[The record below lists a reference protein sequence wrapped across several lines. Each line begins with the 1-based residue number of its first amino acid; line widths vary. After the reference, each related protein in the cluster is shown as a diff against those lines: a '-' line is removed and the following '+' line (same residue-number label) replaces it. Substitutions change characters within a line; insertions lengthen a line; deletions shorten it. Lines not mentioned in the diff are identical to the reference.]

1 MAKFHWALVAGMVFS
16 TVCTSAQ
23 AKGIHHVEYNSRTGS
38 SAAVLVDDAPLLHTT
53 QIFAAADERKGLD
66 EQVKS
71 LFARL
76 DRELS
81 YSNSALWEVVKL
93 NFCVTS
99 NEAAAAVRKELAKR
113 SFGARAAVSF
123 VVTKLPA
130 DDALVAVDAVAALSR
145 NTAIEVSRRP
155 LSALLP
161 KGERI
166 YVSGQA
172 EPGTLPDA
180 TKKTLESL
188 SRTLKEY
195 GRSDVD
201 IVQLKCFLTPMESA
215 GLVKEEIAR
224 HFAGQQVPPVSY
236 VEWKSSSPIEIE
248 LVAWGGP
255 SAEKPAMEPIEYLTP
270 TGFKASPL
278 YCRVARIHGG
288 GTIYFSDLFADPKA
302 DTAAQVQQPFD
313 RLKLLLEKTGSDFKH
328 LAKATYYVTDDE
340 VSKAHNEIRPKFYDP
355 SRPPAASKAVVAGTT
370 TEGVRYVMDMIAVPS
385 SRGTPLTGPEHGA
398 GLTGRSIDGVTSAPL
413 SEDGWVSLFDSDEG
427 PGWRDANPEKEP
439 ELSKISTIQF
449 GNCRLLGEFRGKGT
463 IFVGGKKYD
472 VSAELQMLLLE
483 TGKKDFIRLGKGL
496 ALKSLWIQPRN
507 LQSLFNGKD
516 LAGWKH
522 IQRKPKPPEEAAWQF
537 EDGVLRAVGGP
548 EALEYTEK
556 QFGDFVLQIDVRTR
570 AVHSNGGVFFRAIAG
585 DFMNGYE
592 AQLHNRCLDN
602 DPAKPFRYCTGG
614 IDDRLDA
621 RRQVARDFVPF
632 KMIII
637 ADGPRI
643 ATWVNGYQTVD
654 FLDERPEHDN
664 PREGRRMKPGVIQ
677 LQAHDPA
684 TDYEVRGI
692 SVADW
697 QEK

>member
-1 MAKFHWALVAGMVFS
+1 MARFLWVLVAGLIFS
-16 TVCTSAQ
+16 TACALAQ
-23 AKGIHHVEYNSRTGS
+23 GIHHVESNARTGS
-38 SAAVLVDDAPLLHTT
+38 SAAVLADDVPLLHTT
-53 QIFAAADERKGLD
+53 QIFAAADERKSLD
-66 EQVKS
+66 QQVES

-76 DRELS
+76 ETELK
-81 YSNSALWEVVKL
+81 YRSAGFADLVKL
-93 NFCVTS
+93 NFYVAS
-99 NEAAAAVRKELAKR
+99 NEAAAAVRKKLAVTFTKEER
-113 SFGARAAVSF
+113 PAVSF

-130 DDALVAVDAVAALSR
+130 DNALVAVDAVAALPKS
-145 NTAIEVSRRP
+145 TAGEVCRGP
-155 LSALLP
+155 LSAIMP

-172 EPGTLPDA
+172 EPGTLPEA

-195 GRSDVD
+195 GRSDQD
-201 IVQLKCFLTPMESA
+201 IVQLKCFVQPMESA

-224 HFAGQQVPPVSY
+224 HFAGQKVPPVSY

-248 LVAWGGP
+248 LVAWGG
-255 SAEKPAMEPIEYLTP
+255 SAAEKPAAEPIEYLTP
-270 TGFKASPL
+270 AGFKASPL

-288 GTIYFSDLFADPKA
+288 GAIYFSELSADSKA
-302 DTAAQVQQPFD
+302 DTAGQVQQPFD
-313 RLKLLLEKTGSDFKH
+313 RLKLLLEKTGSDYKH

-340 VSKAHNEIRPKFYDP
+340 INKAHNEIRPKFYDP
-355 SRPPAASKAVVAGTT
+355 ARPPAASKAVVAGTGA
-370 TEGVRYVMDMIAVPS
+370 EGVRYVMDMIAVPS
-385 SRGTPLTGPEHGA
+385 SRGTPASPPERGQ
-398 GLTGRSIDGVTSAPL
+398 GLTEQQAA
-413 SEDGWVSLFDSDEG
+413 EGWLSLFDGNSDKG
-427 PGWRDANPEKEP
+427 ITPIR
-439 ELSKISTIQF
+439 F
-449 GNCRLLGEFRGKGT
+449 GNCELIGEFQSAGT
-463 IFVGGKKYD
+463 ITVGGEEYQVAADKPLRLK
-472 VSAELQMLLLE
+472 E
-483 TGKKDFIRLGKGL
+483 TGKKGSIWLGKGL
-496 ALKSLWIQPRN
+496 TIRSLFVRPLKIQP
-507 LQSLFNGKD
+507 LLNGKD
-516 LAGWKH
+516 MSGWTS
-522 IQRKPKPPEEAAWQF
+522 IVRESTIPLPGAWDVQ
-537 EDGVLRAVGGP
+537 DGILRAVGGP
-548 EALEYTEK
+548 EPLEYK
-556 QFGDFVLQIDVRTR
+556 NHQFGDFVLQIDVRTR

-632 KMIII
+632 KMTII

-664 PREGRRMKPGVIQ
+664 PREGKRIKPGVIQ

-692 SVADW
+692 SIADW

>member
-1 MAKFHWALVAGMVFS
+1 MARFHWAFAAAILS
-16 TVCTSAQ
+16 TFCVWAQ
-23 AKGIHHVEYNSRTGS
+23 AQPIRHVESNPRTGS
-38 SAAVLVDDAPLLHTT
+38 SAAVLVDDVPLLHTT
-53 QIFAAADERKGLD
+53 QIFAAADERQSV
-66 EQVKS
+66 EAQVEGM
-71 LFARL
+71 FARL
-76 DRELS
+76 EMELK
-81 YSNSALWEVVKL
+81 YSGVALSDAVKL
-93 NFCVTS
+93 NFYVAS
-99 NEAAAAVRKELAKR
+99 NDAADAIRQKLVKTFVGEQ
-113 SFGARAAVSF
+113 RAAVSF

-130 DDALVAVDAVAALSR
+130 DDALVAVDAVAALPR
-145 NTAIEVSRRP
+145 NTTKDVRRGP
-155 LSALLP
+155 LSAVMP

-172 EPGTLPDA
+172 DPGTLPEA

-188 SRTLKEY
+188 SRTLTEY
-195 GRSDVD
+195 GRSDAD
-201 IVQLKCFLTPMESA
+201 IVQLKCFVTPMQSA

-224 HFAGQQVPPVSY
+224 HFAGQRVPPVSY
-236 VEWKSSSPIEIE
+236 VEWKSTAPIEIE

-255 SAEKPAMEPIEYLTP
+255 ATEALPAEPIEYLTP
-270 TGFKASPL
+270 AGFKASPL

-288 GTIYFSDLFADPKA
+288 GTIFFSDLFADAKA

-313 RLKLLLEKTGSDFKH
+313 RLKLLLEKAGSDYRH
-328 LAKATYYVTDDE
+328 LTKATYYVTDDE

-355 SRPPAASKAVVAGTT
+355 ARPPAASKAVVVGTG
-370 TEGVRYVMDMIAVPS
+370 TEGTRYVMDMIAVPS
-385 SRGTPLTGPEHGA
+385 SRGTPMSPPERGA
-398 GLTGRSIDGVTSAPL
+398 GFTDRRIDEFTSAPL
-413 SEDGWVSLFDSDEG
+413 PEKGWLSLFDSDQG
-427 PGWRDANPEKEP
+427 IGWRDSSPEKEP

-449 GNCRLLGEFRGKGT
+449 GNCVLFGEFRGKGS

-472 VSAELQMLLLE
+472 VSAELPMFLLE
-483 TGKKDFIRLGKGL
+483 TGKKDFVRLGKGL
-496 ALKSLWIQPRN
+496 ELKTLLIKP
-507 LQSLFNGKD
+507 LKTHPLFNGKD
-516 LAGWKH
+516 LTGWKH
-522 IQRKPKPPEEAAWQF
+522 IQRKQQSREESAWQV
-537 EDGVLRAVGGP
+537 ENGVLRAVGGP
-548 EALEYTEK
+548 EAIEYTEK

-602 DPAKPFRYCTGG
+602 DPSKPFRYCTGG

-621 RRQVARDFVPF
+621 RRQVARDFVSF
-632 KMIII
+632 KMTII

-654 FLDERPEHDN
+654 FLDERPENDN
-664 PREGRRMKPGVIQ
+664 PRVGKRTKPGVIQ

-697 QEK
+697 GE

>member
-1 MAKFHWALVAGMVFS
+1 MARFHAALAAEVVVLMCWS
-16 TVCTSAQ
+16 TALSQ
-23 AKGIHHVEYNSRTGS
+23 SIHHIESNSRTGS
-38 SAAVLVDDAPLLHTT
+38 SAAVLVDDVPLLHTT
-53 QIFAAADERKGLD
+53 QIFAAADERKTLD
-66 EQVKS
+66 EQVEG

-76 DRELS
+76 EMELK
-81 YSNSALWEVVKL
+81 YNSVGLTDAVKL
-93 NFCVTS
+93 NFYVAS
-99 NEAAAAVRKELAKR
+99 NEAAAAVRKKLVQTYSGEQR
-113 SFGARAAVSF
+113 PAVSF

-130 DDALVAVDAVAALSR
+130 DDALVAVDAVAALPKS
-145 NTAIEVSRRP
+145 TASEVRRGP
-155 LSALLP
+155 LSAILP
-161 KGERI
+161 KGVRI

-172 EPGTLPDA
+172 EPGTLQEA

-195 GRSDVD
+195 GRSDKD
-201 IVQLKCFLTPMESA
+201 IVQLKCFVTPMESA
-215 GLVKEEIAR
+215 GLVKEELAR
-224 HFAGQQVPPVSY
+224 HFAGQRVPPVSY

-255 SAEKPAMEPIEYLTP
+255 AEEKLPADPIEYLTP

-288 GTIYFSDLFADPKA
+288 GTIYFSDLFATPMTDA
-302 DTAAQVQQPFD
+302 AAQVQQPFD
-313 RLKLLLEKTGSDFKH
+313 QLKLLLEKTGSDFKH

-340 VSKAHNEIRPKFYDP
+340 VSKAHNEIRPKYYDP
-355 SRPPAASKAVVAGTT
+355 ARPPAASKAVVMGTG

-385 SRGTPLTGPEHGA
+385 SRGTPASPAERGTGLNTSRVISG
-398 GLTGRSIDGVTSAPL
+398 GISLWDG
-413 SEDGWVSLFDSDEG
+413 EEG
-427 PGWRDANPEKEP
+427 PGWAPANLATESQFGKV
-439 ELSKISTIQF
+439 STIRF
-449 GNCRLLGEFRGKGT
+449 GNCQLLGKFDNAGV
-463 IFVGGKKYD
+463 ISIGGKEFQ
-472 VSAELQMLLLE
+472 VTAEKPLFVEE
-483 TGKKDFIRLGKGL
+483 TGKRDFIRLGKGL
-496 ALKSLWIQPRN
+496 VVKSLLVIPLNTQP
-507 LQSLFNGKD
+507 LFNGKY

-522 IQRKPKPPEEAAWQF
+522 IQRKPKPPEESAWQV
-537 EDGVLRAVGGP
+537 ENGVLRAVGGP

-570 AVHSNGGVFFRAIAG
+570 AVHSNGGVFFRAIPG

-632 KMIII
+632 KMTII

-654 FLDERPEHDN
+654 FLDERPEHEN
-664 PREGRRMKPGVIQ
+664 PREGKRLKAGVIQ

-692 SVADW
+692 SIAEW
-697 QEK
+697 

>member
-1 MAKFHWALVAGMVFS
+1 MARFHAALTAGLLLSMGGAAFS
-16 TVCTSAQ
+16 QAQ
-23 AKGIHHVEYNSRTGS
+23 SIHHVESNPRMGS
-38 SAAVLVDDAPLLHTT
+38 SAAVLVDDVPLLHTT
-53 QIFAAADERKGLD
+53 QIFAAADERKTLD
-66 EQVKS
+66 EQVES

-76 DRELS
+76 EMELK
-81 YSNSALWEVVKL
+81 YNSAVLTDAVKL
-93 NFCVTS
+93 NFYVAS
-99 NEAAAAVRKELAKR
+99 NEAAAALRKKLVQAYSNEQR
-113 SFGARAAVSF
+113 PAVSF

-130 DDALVAVDAVAALSR
+130 DDALVAVDAIAALLKS
-145 NTAIEVSRRP
+145 TAGEVRRGP
-155 LSALLP
+155 LSAILP

-172 EPGTLPDA
+172 ESGTLQEA

-188 SRTLKEY
+188 SRTIKEY
-195 GRSDVD
+195 GRSDKD
-201 IVQLKCFLTPMESA
+201 IVQLKCFVTPMESA
-215 GLVKEEIAR
+215 GLVKEELAS
-224 HFAGQQVPPVSY
+224 HFAGQRVPPVSY

-255 SAEKPAMEPIEYLTP
+255 TAEKLAADPIEYLTP

-288 GTIYFSDLFADPKA
+288 GTVYFSDLFATPNA
-302 DTAAQVQQPFD
+302 DDAAQVQQPFD

-340 VSKAHNEIRPKFYDP
+340 ISKAHNEIRPKFYDP
-355 SRPPAASKAVVAGTT
+355 ARPPAASKAVVMGTG
-370 TEGVRYVMDMIAVPS
+370 TEGVRYAMDMIAVPS
-385 SRGTPLTGPEHGA
+385 SRGTPATPPERGK
-398 GLTGRSIDGVTSAPL
+398 GLTQQQAAEGWLSLLDGDDTKAITPI
-413 SEDGWVSLFDSDEG
+413 
-427 PGWRDANPEKEP
+427 R
-439 ELSKISTIQF
+439 F
-449 GNCRLLGEFRGKGT
+449 GNCELIGEFQNVGT
-463 IFVGGKKYD
+463 ISIGGNEYP
-472 VSAELQMLLLE
+472 VSADKPLHLKE
-483 TGKKDFIRLGKGL
+483 TGNKDVIRLGNGL
-496 ALKSLWIQPRN
+496 TVKSLFVRPLDSQP
-507 LQSLFNGKD
+507 LFNAKD
-516 LAGWKH
+516 LTGWKH
-522 IQRKPKPPEEAAWQF
+522 IQRKPQSREESAWQV
-537 EDGVLRAVGGP
+537 DNGVLRAVGGP
-548 EALEYTEK
+548 EAIEYTEK

-632 KMIII
+632 KMTII

-654 FLDERPEHDN
+654 FLDERAEHEN
-664 PREGRRMKPGVIQ
+664 PREGKRLKAGVIQ

-684 TDYEVRGI
+684 TDCEVRGI
-692 SVADW
+692 SIAEW
-697 QEK
+697 